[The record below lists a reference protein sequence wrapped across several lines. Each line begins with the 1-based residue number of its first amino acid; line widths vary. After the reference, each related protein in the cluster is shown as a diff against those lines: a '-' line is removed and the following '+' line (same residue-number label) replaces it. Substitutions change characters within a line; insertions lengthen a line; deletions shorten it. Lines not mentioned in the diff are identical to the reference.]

1 MQRVGQ
7 NKEHQHALPAQA
19 DEKEPDHVQNLPI
32 AELELSPPVARMI
45 APFYGGDDSRSETE
59 RSRGS
64 ARERVRERERE
75 RKHLAHRLI
84 GSSLATG
91 PGDFRVR
98 ARPIVLHVQRAL
110 RGVASLESEAVGLA
124 AEVEADELERKRF
137 RAVVDLGLRTTT
149 TTAQTQ
155 GDQWSMDDVTMWRW
169 CYTTL
174 RK

>member
-1 MQRVGQ
+1 
-7 NKEHQHALPAQA
+7 
-19 DEKEPDHVQNLPI
+19 
-32 AELELSPPVARMI
+32 MI
-45 APFYGGDDSRSETE
+45 GT
-59 RSRGS
+59 
-64 ARERVRERERE
+64 
-75 RKHLAHRLI
+75 
-84 GSSLATG
+84 SLATG

-174 RK
+174 RI